1 MLEITD
7 VIVVPVIVGLV
18 EGAKKLGMPAKLA
31 PAVDLVLGI
40 AAGFVYIAPGD
51 PKLAVFYGL
60 LMGLTAAG
68 LYSGTK
74 STLKV

>member
-1 MLEITD
+1 
-7 VIVVPVIVGLV
+7 
-18 EGAKKLGMPAKLA
+18 MPAKFA